1 MHVKA
6 QDESEPKARRLQMIM
21 GETHGGIIGGSAGT
35 VVHHYVGGSSA
46 GGIVG
51 GDIGTGGTVVHHYVD
66 GSSAGGVVGGDI
78 GTGGTVVHHYVDGS
92 SGSGIVGGGH
102 YVGSSI
108 GGVIPATHYVGG
120 TSSVGGII
128 HGGVQDHVHVTHY
141 TVPAPVPQPVTP
153 QVKVKQVVQNHYGTV
168 YRTSKSKN
176 VFFCFCLFACSRN
189 KSRHKTVATFCKSLL
204 YHCTTSSSI
213 ACGMMLNE
221 GRIGRRIRYR

>member
-35 VVHHYVGGSSA
+35 VVHHYVDGSSA
-46 GGIVG
+46 GGI
-51 GDIGTGGTVVHHYVD
+51 
-66 GSSAGGVVGGDI
+66 VGGDI

-120 TSSVGGII
+120 ASSVGGII